1 MPRGVSPLDEA
12 RLQGRLWRPDAL
24 SLGAWYD
31 AADLA
36 TIATASGAVTDWKD
50 KSGNGRNLTA
60 VATQRPTYTADGFNN
75 RPAINYGAAQNNN
88 RLSWTGAAFN
98 PVRTFGVAHWEGPNP
113 FAASTFEGLLSF
125 NFTGYTVLTGYNDL
139 FLADAPNQWFGARS
153 VFLNGNDPIATPLP
167 TIQSPFLWVDN
178 VTASAGR
185 TFMWIGAD
193 RDIFNRGWRGK
204 IAEVVITLFEPT
216 LRDRMTI
223 EGYLAWKWGLDA
235 NLPANHPYRNR
246 PPLIGA

>member
-1 MPRGVSPLDEA
+1 MPRGLSPVDEA
-12 RLQGRLWRPDAL
+12 RLQGRLWSPNVFR
-24 SLGAWYD
+24 LGAWYD

-36 TIATASGAVTDWKD
+36 TIATASGAVTDWRD
-50 KSGNGRNLTA
+50 KSGNGRNLTQSTA
-60 VATQRPTYTADGFNN
+60 AQRPTYTANGFNN

-88 RLSWTGAAFN
+88 RLSWTGAAFS

-113 FAASTFEGLLSF
+113 FTNYGALLTF
-125 NFTGYTVLTGYNDL
+125 NFSGNNDL
-139 FLADAPNQWFGARS
+139 FLAEVSNQWFSSRS

-178 VTASAGR
+178 EAASAGR

-193 RDIFNRGWRGK
+193 RNEFNRGWRGK
-204 IAEVVITLFEPT
+204 IAEVVITLFVPT
-216 LRDRMTI
+216 LQERRTI

-246 PPLIGA
+246 PPLIGD

>member
-12 RLQGRLWRPDAL
+12 RLQGRLWSPDAL
-24 SLGAWYD
+24 RLGAWYD

-36 TIATASGAVTDWKD
+36 TIATASGAVTDWRD

-60 VATQRPTYTADGFNN
+60 VATQRPTYTANGFNN

-88 RLSWTGAAFN
+88 RLSWTGAAFS

-113 FAASTFEGLLSF
+113 FVGYSGLLSF
-125 NFTGYTVLTGYNDL
+125 NYAGNSDL
-139 FLADAPNQWFGARS
+139 FLAEVSNQWFGARQI
-153 VFLNGNDPIATPLP
+153 FLNGNDPIATPLP
-167 TIQSPFLWVDN
+167 TIQSPFLWGDN
-178 VTASAGR
+178 EAASAGR

-193 RDIFNRGWRGK
+193 RNENNRGWRGK
-204 IAEVVITLFEPT
+204 IAEVVITLFVPT
-216 LRDRMTI
+216 LQERRTI

>member
-12 RLQGRLWRPDAL
+12 RLQGRLWSPDAL
-24 SLGAWYD
+24 RLGAWYD

-36 TIATASGAVTDWKD
+36 TIATASGAVTDWRD
-50 KSGNGRNLTA
+50 KSGNGRNLTQSTA
-60 VATQRPTYTADGFNN
+60 AQRPTYTANGFNN
-75 RPAINYGAAQNNN
+75 RPAINYGAAQNTN
-88 RLSWTGAAFN
+88 RLSWTGAAFS

-113 FAASTFEGLLSF
+113 FTGYSGLLSF
-125 NFTGYTVLTGYNDL
+125 NYAGNSDL
-139 FLADAPNQWFGARS
+139 FLAEVSNQWFGARQI
-153 VFLNGNDPIATPLP
+153 FLNGNDPIATPLP
-167 TIQSPFLWVDN
+167 TIQSPFLWGDN
-178 VTASAGR
+178 EAASAGR

-193 RDIFNRGWRGK
+193 RNENNRGWRGK
-204 IAEVVITLFEPT
+204 IAEVVITLLVPT
-216 LRDRMTI
+216 LQERRTI

>member
-1 MPRGVSPLDEA
+1 MPRGVSPIDEA
-12 RLQGRLWRPDAL
+12 RLQGRLWSPNAL
-24 SLGAWYD
+24 RLGAWYD
-31 AADLA
+31 SADLA
-36 TIATASGAVTDWKD
+36 TIATVSGAVTDWRD

-60 VATQRPTYTADGFNN
+60 VSTQRPTYTANGFNN
-75 RPAINYGAAQNNN
+75 RPAINYGAALNNN

-113 FAASTFEGLLSF
+113 FAAYSGLLSF
-125 NFTGYTVLTGYNDL
+125 NYAGNNDL
-139 FLADAPNQWFGARS
+139 FLAEPSNQWFGARQA
-153 VFLNGNDPIATPLP
+153 FLNGNDPIATPLP
-167 TIQSPFLWVDN
+167 TIQSPFLWGDN
-178 VTASAGR
+178 EAASAGR

-193 RDIFNRGWRGK
+193 RNENNRGWRGK
-204 IAEVVITLFEPT
+204 IAEVVITLFVPT
-216 LRDRMTI
+216 LQERRTI